1 MSEMKSRRRI
11 AFPKAQLRDL
21 ALQLQQGF
29 ATREIGFRDQVAQQ
43 QSRAAHV
50 RFGSKADMTL

>member
-1 MSEMKSRRRI
+1 MKSRRSI

-29 ATREIGFRDQVAQQ
+29 ATGEMGSTGQFARQQ
-43 QSRAAHV
+43 
-50 RFGSKADMTL
+50 F